1 MLNAS
6 YTFRFRLT
14 LLAVCFTCFTCSRCD
29 FVSKSVYNVANLAYT
44 SSCDDSLRLQAEGF
58 WNDAG
63 VSSHTARSVHAHER
77 DKLKA
82 THVSHGT
89 RDIGTLVLLTYGNDL
104 PTNAKTLFY
113 CSCTEEL

>member
-14 LLAVCFTCFTCSRCD
+14 LLAVCFTCSRCD

-63 VSSHTARSVHAHER
+63 VSSHTARSVHAHEQ

-89 RDIGTLVLLTYGNDL
+89 RDIGTLVLLL
-104 PTNAKTLFY
+104 
-113 CSCTEEL
+113 